1 MYRILLVDDDD
12 SIIEIVSD
20 YFSAKSNSSMLLDI
34 SFGGDDALDK
44 IYENSYDLLVLDVM
58 LPEVNG
64 FEICKEVRRF
74 NDVPIIFITA
84 RESQEYELNGYAIG
98 CDDYII
104 KPFSLPVLFKKTEAL
119 IKRSKGLVCSPL
131 LSAGNIEM
139 IPDKGIVKVNGD
151 ECNLTSTEFSIL
163 KILLENKGKI
173 ISRERLFTKIWG
185 FDSDK
190 DERVV
195 NSHIKNLRKALG
207 SSSVEIKTV
216 VGRGYKIGE

>member
-20 YFSAKSNSSMLLDI
+20 YFSAKSNGSMLLDI

>member
-20 YFSAKSNSSMLLDI
+20 YFSAKSNGSMLLDV
-34 SFGGDDALDK
+34 SFDGDDALDK

-104 KPFSLPVLFKKTEAL
+104 KPFSLPVLFKKAEAL

-163 KILLENKGKI
+163 KILLTNKGKI
-173 ISRERLFTKIWG
+173 ISRERIFTKIWG
-185 FDSDK
+185 FNCDK

-195 NSHIKNLRKALG
+195 NSHIKTSEKHSAVAL
-207 SSSVEIKTV
+207 SK
-216 VGRGYKIGE
+216 